1 MAKSGMDLPITVRPV
16 RASDADELRA
26 NCFPELESDAVA
38 ERIEQAANRERK
50 RSGICLVAELDGGIV
65 GTAQVICREKRVGLV
80 CNVAIAPDFRGRGL
94 LGPLM
99 DEIAR
104 DAAEFGSRR
113 LRLCAEC
120 SNIAACRAYPKIGFR
135 QVESE
140 DDIIWLERRIDSR
153 RSSTGGG

>member
-1 MAKSGMDLPITVRPV
+1 MAKSGMDLPITVRSV

-26 NCFPELESDAVA
+26 NCFPELELDMVT
-38 ERIEQAANRERK
+38 ERIEQAAGRERK
-50 RSGICLVAELDGGIV
+50 RSGICLVAELDGSIV
-65 GTAQVICREKRVGLV
+65 GTAQVICREKRVGHV
-80 CNVAIAPDFRGRGL
+80 CNVAIAPVFRGRGL

-104 DAAEFGSRR
+104 VAAEFGSNR

-120 SNIAACRAYPKIGFR
+120 SNTAACRAYPRIGFR

-153 RSSTGGG
+153 RSSEG